1 MIIRIIYIIIDIND
15 FIMISIASRVT
26 LAMIALIMIDIIDLI
41 MIVIIDYY
49 HDDQQV
55 KEASGVTL
63 ANEDVFMATQ
73 FGEFIR

>member
-41 MIVIIDYY
+41 IIDY

>member
-1 MIIRIIYIIIDIND
+1 MRLIEEVQPMEAIMIRLIID
-15 FIMISIASRVT
+15 FV
-26 LAMIALIMIDIIDLI
+26 IALIMIN
-41 MIVIIDYY
+41 VIIDY
-49 HDDQQV
+49 HDDEQV